1 MRAAYSKSV
10 CLNLSKKKSS
20 LRKTA
25 SYQIFITAL
34 FFCLSSHAA
43 TPAEE
48 CNRLYDEGLMKL
60 AIPLCTRAAE
70 ADNRPSQTIL
80 GEIYNEQGD
89 SEKTATWWGRA
100 SNAGYQP
107 ARNLLAMKYYYG
119 GSVFGQEPGWD
130 QDFTAAFKLWSE
142 DAKQGIAS
150 SQFMTGLM
158 YFNGEGVE
166 KNLSEAWFWLNLALE
181 NGYKLA
187 TDVLIEVSRAI
198 TPDQKQI
205 AIIKLSTYRK
215 DENRIANE

>member
-1 MRAAYSKSV
+1 VRKISPYQVVIFALIYSVNVNAA
-10 CLNLSKKKSS
+10 
-20 LRKTA
+20 A
-25 SYQIFITAL
+25 
-34 FFCLSSHAA
+34 
-43 TPAEE
+43 PAEE
-48 CNRLYDEGLMKL
+48 CQRLYDEGLMKL
-60 AIPLCTRAAE
+60 AIPVCTRAAE
-70 ADNRPSQTIL
+70 ADNRSSQTLL

-89 SEKTATWWGRA
+89 SEKTAMWWVRA

-166 KNLSEAWFWLNLALE
+166 KNLSEAWFWLKLALE
-181 NGYKLA
+181 NDYKLA
-187 TDVLIEVSRAI
+187 TDVLIEVSREI

-205 AIIKLSTYRK
+205 AIIKLSTYRN
-215 DENRIANE
+215 DENRTANE

>member
-1 MRAAYSKSV
+1 MRKISPYQVVIFALIYSVNVNAA
-10 CLNLSKKKSS
+10 
-20 LRKTA
+20 A
-25 SYQIFITAL
+25 
-34 FFCLSSHAA
+34 
-43 TPAEE
+43 PAEE
-48 CNRLYDEGLMKL
+48 CQRLYDEGLMKL
-60 AIPLCTRAAE
+60 AIPVCTRAAE
-70 ADNRPSQTIL
+70 ADNRSSQTLL

-89 SEKTATWWGRA
+89 SEKTAMWWVRA

-166 KNLSEAWFWLNLALE
+166 KNLSEAWFWLKLALE
-181 NGYKLA
+181 NDYKLA
-187 TDVLIEVSRAI
+187 TDVLIEVSREI

-205 AIIKLSTYRK
+205 AIIKLSTYHK

>member
-1 MRAAYSKSV
+1 MRKISPYQVVIFALIYSVNVNAA
-10 CLNLSKKKSS
+10 
-20 LRKTA
+20 A
-25 SYQIFITAL
+25 
-34 FFCLSSHAA
+34 
-43 TPAEE
+43 PAEE
-48 CNRLYDEGLMKL
+48 CQRLYDEGLMKL
-60 AIPLCTRAAE
+60 AIPVCTRAAE
-70 ADNRPSQTIL
+70 ADNRSSQTLL

-89 SEKTATWWGRA
+89 SEKTAMWWVRA

-166 KNLSEAWFWLNLALE
+166 KNLSEAWFWLKLALE
-181 NGYKLA
+181 NDYKLA
-187 TDVLIEVSRAI
+187 TDVLIEVSREI

-205 AIIKLSTYRK
+205 AIIKLSTYRN
-215 DENRIANE
+215 DENRTANE

>member
-1 MRAAYSKSV
+1 MRKISPYQVVIFALIYSVNVNAA
-10 CLNLSKKKSS
+10 
-20 LRKTA
+20 A
-25 SYQIFITAL
+25 
-34 FFCLSSHAA
+34 
-43 TPAEE
+43 PAEE
-48 CNRLYDEGLMKL
+48 CQRLYDEGLMKL
-60 AIPLCTRAAE
+60 AIPVCTRAAE
-70 ADNRPSQTIL
+70 ADNRSSQTLL

-89 SEKTATWWGRA
+89 SEKTAMWWVRA

-166 KNLSEAWFWLNLALE
+166 KNLSEAWFWLKLALE
-181 NGYKLA
+181 NDYKLA

-215 DENRIANE
+215 DDNRIANE